1 MAPWSASSSGNAN
14 HCACA
19 HSSRDLPLKFA
30 VTPFCQALP
39 GLDRSHA
46 NAVGATIL
54 ENSGSDNE
62 LRAAVA
68 GRRSGAPD
76 AGRYEY
82 GGRRRSPVLPC
93 KSATV
98 KHLPVWG
105 RSPNGRLLVTVW
117 PRYGSA
123 LQAGVCKSPRSMGP
137 HGGRVMTRILSDF
150 LLFSCLVMFA
160 WGVGLAAVTLLS

>member
-1 MAPWSASSSGNAN
+1 RPHLVRDADRTRD
-14 HCACA
+14 CAK
-19 HSSRDLPLKFA
+19 PFA
-30 VTPFCQALP
+30 VAALAHRQPVLAFHDGALVRVEQRECEPLCLRALLARLAVEVCGDTFCQALP
-39 GLDRSHA
+39 GLDRSHT

-98 KHLPVWG
+98 KHLLVWR

-123 LQAGVCKSPRSMGP
+123 L
-137 HGGRVMTRILSDF
+137 
-150 LLFSCLVMFA
+150 
-160 WGVGLAAVTLLS
+160 